1 MKKIIIFES
10 RRKMDNKGNFY
21 KKSQIF
27 NKPSSLLRGFF
38 NMKLN
43 EKLKGKKAIDFG
55 CGVGNDTKFLIENG
69 FFVTCIDK
77 SSKSKELVYEKLQG
91 SNKYEFI
98 NEEFK
103 EVKLPKVD
111 LFYSCLSLQFIN
123 PGDLD
128 NVMKKINDSIKEDGF
143 FVR

>member
-1 MKKIIIFES
+1 
-10 RRKMDNKGNFY
+10 MDNKNNFY

-43 EKLKGKKAIDFG
+43 EELKGKKAIDFG
-55 CGVGNDTKFLIENG
+55 CGVGNDTKFLIEND

-77 SSKSKELVYEKLQG
+77 NSESKELVCEKLKS
-91 SNKYEFI
+91 SNEYEFI

-103 EVKLPKVD
+103 DVELPKVN
-111 LFYSCLSLQFIN
+111 LFYSCFSLQFIN
-123 PGDLD
+123 PIDLD
-128 NVMKKINDSIKEDGF
+128 NVMKKINDSITPKGF

>member
-1 MKKIIIFES
+1 
-10 RRKMDNKGNFY
+10 MDNKGNFY

-77 SSKSKELVYEKLQG
+77 NSKSKELVYEKLQN
-91 SNKYEFI
+91 SNKYEFL

-103 EVKLPKVD
+103 DVKLPKVD
-111 LFYSCLSLQFIN
+111 LFYSCLSLQFIK
-123 PGDLD
+123 PVDLD
-128 NVMKKINDSIKEDGF
+128 NVMKKINDSIKESGF

>member
-1 MKKIIIFES
+1 MN
-10 RRKMDNKGNFY
+10 NKEKFY
-21 KKSQIF
+21 KQAQTF

-111 LFYSCLSLQFIN
+111 LFYSCLSLQFIK
-123 PGDLD
+123 PVDLD

>member
-1 MKKIIIFES
+1 MN
-10 RRKMDNKGNFY
+10 NKEKFY
-21 KKSQIF
+21 KQAQTF

-43 EKLKGKKAIDFG
+43 EKLKGKKAIDIG

-91 SNKYEFI
+91 SNKY
-98 NEEFK
+98 K

-111 LFYSCLSLQFIN
+111 LFYSCLSLQFIK
-123 PGDLD
+123 PVDLD

>member
-1 MKKIIIFES
+1 
-10 RRKMDNKGNFY
+10 MDNKNNFF
-21 KKSQIF
+21 KKSQTF
-27 NKPSSLLRGFF
+27 NKPSNLLRGFF

-43 EKLKGKKAIDFG
+43 EELEGKKAIDFG

-77 SSKSKELVYEKLQG
+77 NSESKELVCEKLKG
-91 SNKYEFI
+91 SNEYEFI

-103 EVKLPKVD
+103 DVELPKVN
-111 LFYSCLSLQFIN
+111 LFYSCFSLQFIN
-123 PGDLD
+123 PIDLD
-128 NVMKKINDSIKEDGF
+128 NVMKKINDSITKKGF